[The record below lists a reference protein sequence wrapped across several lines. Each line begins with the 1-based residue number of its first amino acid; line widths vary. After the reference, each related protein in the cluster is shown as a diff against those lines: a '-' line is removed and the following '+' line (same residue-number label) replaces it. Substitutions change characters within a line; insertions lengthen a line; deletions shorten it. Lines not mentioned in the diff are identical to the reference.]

1 MLITKIFTAENS
13 HIVRRAFSTF
23 CSQNTHGHSYKIEL
37 TLQGNSLDNAGMLVD
52 FGVLK
57 GPIKDMIE
65 SMDHSHTLWMGDSN
79 EYREFIKKFNHRWI
93 ETPFN
98 PTAEMLSIFIFRYVQ
113 YIIDHTTFTNGEG
126 DVKVYSVRVHETATG
141 SATCFEDD
149 VQNIWKDEW
158 FEQLIFSNGI
168 KEHWCPELL
177 NIMRGG
183 TYIVPE
189 VVNCRV

>member
-13 HIVRRAFSTF
+13 HIVRNAFSTF

-37 TLQGNSLDNAGMLVD
+37 TLRGNSLDNAGMLVD

-65 SMDHSHTLWMGDSN
+65 SMDHSHTLWSGDEGDYKN
-79 EYREFIKKFNHRWI
+79 FIKKFNQRWI

-98 PTAEMLSIFIFRYVQ
+98 PTAEMLSIFIFKYAQ

-126 DVKVYSVRVHETATG
+126 DVKVYSVKVHETATG

-149 VQNIWKDEW
+149 VRNIWKDEW
-158 FEQLIFSNGI
+158 FDQLIFSNGI
-168 KEHWCPELL
+168 KDHWGSELH
-177 NIMRGG
+177 NIMQGR
-183 TYIVPE
+183 TYVVPE